1 MELLTIRELP
11 MPASAAYQRAVAYL
25 RNAGY
30 RRKWWGN
37 SFVRDQRQFHS
48 AEPSLDQ
55 WSVRVEVEVLPQQPG
70 TAVITVIF
78 RVNTRGRTMTDPVR
92 HLWEQEAT
100 KLVAAVV
107 AAAPSST

>member
-1 MELLTIRELP
+1 MEILTIRELP
-11 MPASAAYQRAVAYL
+11 MPAPVAYRRAVAYL

-30 RRKWWGN
+30 RRNWWGN
-37 SFVRDQRQFHS
+37 SFARDQRQLLS

-92 HLWEQEAT
+92 HLWEQELT
-100 KLVAAVV
+100 NLVAAIV
-107 AAAPSST
+107 AAAPSA